1 MKKVEI
7 KKYNLRPRAEDAKM
21 IGEEHSWLPETINEK
36 NRKLKMIN
44 AMNWL
49 NYVADTKDYRKFVE
63 DWIKIYRPSTVKQD
77 LNLWSKTSDKYIR
90 PTICALA
97 RIHVQGFPL
106 SDSEQMVIWEHV
118 TDAATKSG
126 AFLPA
131 VKEEK
136 IELEQ
141 EPKIGVQE
149 RINNQIQEAVG
160 EVEEIIH
167 KLLRGV
173 SVNTELSAIPVTS
186 RFGAIHHKK
195 FAEALQPFL
204 KEYNSIK
211 DTKAIR
217 NSDDDGVLQIKEA
230 YEYVSNKNLKAT
242 IQFLEELYSSCVRLS
257 LERKVSKVRK
267 KRPTDKAKI
276 VKKFKYLSNFEEFK
290 LQSLLPVNCL
300 GTSEIWLYNTR
311 TRKLGCY
318 KAEFSGSISIKGSSF
333 IGYMENSSVQKTLR
347 KPEKQLSEFQSLAKN
362 QLHKWFNNIRST
374 EHRLNGRSNEHSV
387 IMRII

>member
-1 MKKVEI
+1 MKKMEL
-7 KKYNLRPRAEDAKM
+7 KKYNLRPKAEDLKM

-36 NRKLKMIN
+36 NRKVKMIN

-63 DWIKIYRPSTVKQD
+63 DWIRHYRPDTSKKD
-77 LNLWSKTSDKYIR
+77 LDLWSKTSDKHIR

-97 RIHVQGFPL
+97 RIQVQGFPL
-106 SDSEQMVIWEHV
+106 TEAEQMIIWEHITEAALKSDASKKEV
-118 TDAATKSG
+118 KGEKTD
-126 AFLPA
+126 L
-131 VKEEK
+131 
-136 IELEQ
+136 

-149 RINNQIQEAVG
+149 RINNQIQEVIG
-160 EVEEIIH
+160 DVEEIIH
-167 KLLRGV
+167 NLLRGTN
-173 SVNTELSAIPVTS
+173 VNTELSSIPGTS
-186 RFGAIHHKK
+186 RFSAVHYKK

-204 KEYNSIK
+204 KEYNFIK
-211 DTKAIR
+211 DAKAIK
-217 NSDDDGVLQIKEA
+217 NSDDDGILQIKEA

-242 IQFLEELYSSCVRLS
+242 IQFLEELYSNCVRLS

-267 KRPTDKAKI
+267 KRPMDKAKI
-276 VKKFKYLSNFEEFK
+276 VKKFKYLPKFDEFK

-311 TRKLGCY
+311 TRKIGCY
-318 KAEFSGSISIKGSSF
+318 KAEFSGSIMIKGSSF

-347 KPEKQLSEFQSLAKN
+347 KPEKQLAEFQSLAKN